1 MESETQPLETS
12 AEVDARLKAE
22 VARRRTFAII
32 SHPDAGKTTL
42 TEKLLLYAG
51 AIELAGAVRG
61 RKTQRHV
68 VSDWMDIER
77 ERGISVTSA
86 ALDFDLGN
94 CHITLLDT
102 PGHQDFSE
110 DTYRTLFAVDS
121 AVMVIDAAKGI
132 ETQTRKLFEVCRMR
146 NLPLLTFVN
155 KLDLPGRDP
164 FDLLEEIEQVLG
176 IHTAPL
182 NWPIG
187 SGDRFRGVF
196 DLVTQE
202 TRLYEQVPGGGFR
215 APVRTTDATD
225 PVLVELLGADAHAT
239 LISDTSLIKGAGTP
253 FDRDEYL
260 AGRQTPVLFGSALDN
275 FGLEALLEAL
285 ETLAPSPQ
293 PRMTETG
300 LVSPVAPGFSGFVF
314 KIQANMNRKHRDRV
328 AFVRICSGVFEKDM
342 AVTNAR
348 VGDTVRATRPYK
360 FFGGGRETVERAYP
374 GDVIGLPNPGK
385 FAIGDTLYAGP
396 PVRYPRVPRFP
407 AEHFGR
413 ARLLD
418 QRSKQ
423 FETGVTQLEEEG
435 LMQVVFPVHGRREPI
450 LGVVGPL
457 QLDIVEARLKQEY
470 SVDCKIDQIS
480 YVALR
485 WVKCDAEDPVGPRE
499 PLVGHPARGR
509 SRGAAGAAL
518 RVAVALELPAA
529 AEPRSGT
536 RDRRLKRRTRQPW
549 GGRLRALLARPAPD
563 IRVKGSPQGPVDRLR
578 HR

>member
-1 MESETQPLETS
+1 VEPSTPVAAVADIDPKLA
-12 AEVDARLKAE
+12 AEVS
-22 VARRRTFAII
+22 RRRTFAII

-94 CHITLLDT
+94 CRVTLLDT

-121 AVMVIDAAKGI
+121 VIMVIDAAKGI
-132 ETQTRKLFEVCRMR
+132 ETQTRKLFEVCRLR
-146 NLPLLTFVN
+146 KLPILTFIN

-164 FDLLEEIEQVLG
+164 FELLEEIERILG
-176 IHTAPL
+176 IHTAPM

-215 APVRTTDATD
+215 APVRSTDATD
-225 PVLVELLGADAHAT
+225 PILIEVLGASAHET
-239 LISDTSLIKGAGTP
+239 LISDTSLIKGAGTA
-253 FDRDEYL
+253 FDRAEYL
-260 AGRQTPVLFGSALDN
+260 AGNQTPVYFGSALDN
-275 FGLEALLEAL
+275 FGMEALLHAL
-285 ETLAPSPQ
+285 ETLAPPPQ
-293 PRMTETG
+293 PRLTEQG
-300 LVSPVAPGFSGFVF
+300 LISPVAPGFSGFVF

-328 AFVRICSGVFEKDM
+328 AFVRVVSGVFEKDM
-342 AVTNAR
+342 ALVNAR
-348 VGDTVRATRPYK
+348 VGDTVRATRPYR
-360 FFGGGRETVERAYP
+360 FFGGERETVELAYP

-385 FAIGDTLYAGP
+385 FAIGDTLYAGARVQYP
-396 PVRYPRVPRFP
+396 PVPRFP
-407 AEHFGR
+407 PEHFGR

-423 FETGVTQLEEEG
+423 FDTGVRQLEEEG
-435 LMQVVFPVHGRREPI
+435 LMQVVFPVHGRRDPI

-470 SVDCKIDQIS
+470 GVECKIDPIA
-480 YVALR
+480 YVAMR
-485 WVKCDAEDPVGPRE
+485 WVTADARTLSDLENRSSGVLRAVDRDERPVLLFESPWHLNYMQQQN
-499 PLVGHPARGR
+499 PD
-509 SRGAAGAAL
+509 
-518 RVAVALELPAA
+518 LELATL
-529 AEPRSGT
+529 G
-536 RDRRLKRRTRQPW
+536 
-549 GGRLRALLARPAPD
+549 
-563 IRVKGSPQGPVDRLR
+563 
-578 HR
+578 

>member
-1 MESETQPLETS
+1 VDTSTQPLETP
-12 AEVDARLKAE
+12 ADVDARLKTE

-68 VSDWMDIER
+68 VSDWMDVER

-110 DTYRTLFAVDS
+110 DTYRTLYAVDS

-132 ETQTRKLFEVCRMR
+132 EAQTRKLFEVVRMR
-146 NLPLLTFVN
+146 NLPLLTFIN

-164 FDLLEEIEQVLG
+164 FELLEEIEQVLG
-176 IHTAPL
+176 IQTAPL

-196 DLVTQE
+196 DLRTQE
-202 TRLYEQVPGGGFR
+202 TRLYEQVKGGGFR
-215 APVRTTDATD
+215 APVRTNDATD
-225 PVLVELLGADAHAT
+225 PVLVDLLGEDAHAT
-239 LISDTSLIKGAGTP
+239 LISDTSLIKGAGTQ
-253 FDRDEYL
+253 FDRAEYL

-275 FGLEALLEAL
+275 FGLETLLEVL
-285 ETLAPSPQ
+285 EHLAPPPG
-293 PRMTETG
+293 PRESDTG
-300 LVSPVAPGFSGFVF
+300 MVSPLAPGFSGFVF

-342 AVTNAR
+342 ALTNAR

-385 FAIGDTLYAGP
+385 FAIGDTLYNGA

-418 QRSKQ
+418 QRNKQ
-423 FETGVTQLEEEG
+423 FENGVTQLEEEG

-470 SVDCKIDQIS
+470 SVECKIDQIS
-480 YVALR
+480 YTALR
-485 WVKCDAEDPVGPRE
+485 WVKCDPQTLSDLENRSSGILRAVDREERPVLLFESQWHLSYLQQQNPD
-499 PLVGHPARGR
+499 
-509 SRGAAGAAL
+509 
-518 RVAVALELPAA
+518 LELATV
-529 AEPRSGT
+529 G
-536 RDRRLKRRTRQPW
+536 
-549 GGRLRALLARPAPD
+549 
-563 IRVKGSPQGPVDRLR
+563 
-578 HR
+578 

>member
-1 MESETQPLETS
+1 MDSETQHLETP
-12 AEVDARLKAE
+12 ADVDARLKTE

-68 VSDWMDIER
+68 VSDWMDVER

-132 ETQTRKLFEVCRMR
+132 ETQTRKLFEVVRMR

-164 FDLLEEIEQVLG
+164 FELLEEIEQVLG
-176 IHTAPL
+176 IQTAPL

-196 DLVTQE
+196 DLRTQE
-202 TRLYEQVPGGGFR
+202 TRLYEQVKGGGFR
-215 APVRTTDATD
+215 APVRTNDATD
-225 PVLVELLGADAHAT
+225 PVLVDLLGEDAHAT
-239 LISDTSLIKGAGTP
+239 LISDTSLIKGAGTQ
-253 FDRDEYL
+253 FDRAEYL

-275 FGLEALLEAL
+275 FGLETLLEVL
-285 ETLAPSPQ
+285 EHLAPPPG
-293 PRMTETG
+293 PREADTG
-300 LVSPVAPGFSGFVF
+300 MVSPLAPGFSGFVF

-342 AVTNAR
+342 ALTNAR

-385 FAIGDTLYAGP
+385 FAIGDTLYNGA

-423 FETGVTQLEEEG
+423 FENGVTQLEEEG

-470 SVDCKIDQIS
+470 SVECKIDQIS
-480 YVALR
+480 YTALR
-485 WVKCDAEDPVGPRE
+485 WVKCDPQTLSDLENRSSGILRAVDREERPVLLFESQWHLSYLQQQNPD
-499 PLVGHPARGR
+499 
-509 SRGAAGAAL
+509 
-518 RVAVALELPAA
+518 LELATV
-529 AEPRSGT
+529 G
-536 RDRRLKRRTRQPW
+536 
-549 GGRLRALLARPAPD
+549 
-563 IRVKGSPQGPVDRLR
+563 
-578 HR
+578 

>member
-1 MESETQPLETS
+1 VETTTPNDATTS
-12 AEVDARLKAE
+12 IDPRLTSE

-86 ALDFDLGN
+86 ALDFDLGA
-94 CHITLLDT
+94 CRVTLLDT

-121 AVMVIDAAKGI
+121 VIMVIDAAKGI
-132 ETQTRKLFEVCRMR
+132 ETQTRKLFEVCRLR
-146 NLPLLTFVN
+146 KLPILTFIN

-164 FDLLEEIEQVLG
+164 FELLEGIERILG
-176 IHTAPL
+176 IQTAPL

-202 TRLYEQVPGGGFR
+202 TRLYERVPGGGFR
-215 APVRTTDATD
+215 APVHATSATD
-225 PVLVELLGADAHAT
+225 PVLADILGEQAREELINDT
-239 LISDTSLIKGAGTP
+239 ELIAGAGNAFSRTA
-253 FDRDEYL
+253 YL
-260 AGRQTPVLFGSALDN
+260 AGEQTPVYFGSALDN
-275 FGLEALLEAL
+275 FGMEALLDAL
-285 ETLAPSPQ
+285 QQLAPAPQ
-293 PRMTETG
+293 PRLTDRG
-300 LVSPVAPGFSGFVF
+300 VVPPVAPGFSGFVF
-314 KIQANMNRKHRDRV
+314 KIQANMNRRHRDRV
-328 AFVRICSGVFEKDM
+328 AFVRVCSGAFEKDM
-342 AVTNAR
+342 ALVNAR
-348 VGDTVRATRPYK
+348 DGEIVRAARPYR
-360 FFGGGRETVERAYP
+360 FFGGERETVERAYP

-385 FAIGDTLYAGP
+385 FAIGDTLYFGTPVQYP
-396 PVRYPRVPRFP
+396 PVPRFP
-407 AEHFGR
+407 PEHFGR

-423 FETGVTQLEEEG
+423 FDVGIRQLEEEG
-435 LMQVVFPVHGRREPI
+435 LMQVVFPIHGRREPI

-470 SVDCKIDQIS
+470 NIECKIDQMS
-480 YVALR
+480 YAAMR
-485 WVKCDAEDPVGPRE
+485 WVTADAKTLSDIENRSTGILRAVDRHEQPVLLFESPWHLNYLQQQN
-499 PLVGHPARGR
+499 PD
-509 SRGAAGAAL
+509 
-518 RVAVALELPAA
+518 LELKTL
-529 AEPRSGT
+529 G
-536 RDRRLKRRTRQPW
+536 
-549 GGRLRALLARPAPD
+549 
-563 IRVKGSPQGPVDRLR
+563 
-578 HR
+578 

>member
-1 MESETQPLETS
+1 MSLETPLDAPS
-12 AEVDARLKAE
+12 TVDPKLVAEVG
-22 VARRRTFAII
+22 RRRTFAII

-86 ALDFDLGN
+86 ALDFDLGA
-94 CHITLLDT
+94 CRVTLLDT

-121 AVMVIDAAKGI
+121 VIMVIDAAKGI
-132 ETQTRKLFEVCRMR
+132 ETQTRKLFEVCRLR
-146 NLPLLTFVN
+146 RLPILTFIN

-164 FDLLEEIEQVLG
+164 FELLEEIERVLG
-176 IHTAPL
+176 IQTAPL

-202 TRLYEQVPGGGFR
+202 TRLYERVPGGGFR
-215 APVRTTDATD
+215 APVRSRDASD
-225 PVLVELLGADAHAT
+225 PMLVEILGKEAHET
-239 LISDTSLIKGAGTP
+239 LINDTSLIKGAGTA
-253 FDRDEYL
+253 FDREAYL
-260 AGRQTPVLFGSALDN
+260 AFRQTPVYFGSALDN
-275 FGLEALLEAL
+275 FGMESLLEAL
-285 ETLAPSPQ
+285 QTLAPAPQ
-293 PRMTETG
+293 PRMTAEG
-300 LVSPVAPGFSGFVF
+300 MVSPLAPGFSGFVF

-328 AFVRICSGVFEKDM
+328 AFVRVCSGVFEKDM
-342 AVTNAR
+342 AVVNAR
-348 VGDTVRATRPYK
+348 VGDTVRATRPYR
-360 FFGGGRETVERAYP
+360 FFGGERETVERAYP

-385 FAIGDTLYAGP
+385 FAIGDTLYAGTPVHYP
-396 PVRYPRVPRFP
+396 PVPRFP
-407 AEHFGR
+407 PEHFGR

-423 FETGVTQLEEEG
+423 FEAGVVQLEEEG

-457 QLDIVEARLKQEY
+457 QLDIVEARLRQEY
-470 SVDCKIDQIS
+470 GVECKIDQIS
-480 YVALR
+480 YVAMR
-485 WVKCDAEDPVGPRE
+485 WVKADAKQLSEIENRSSGVLRAVDRHERPVLLFESPWHLSYMQQQNPE
-499 PLVGHPARGR
+499 
-509 SRGAAGAAL
+509 
-518 RVAVALELPAA
+518 LELATL
-529 AEPRSGT
+529 G
-536 RDRRLKRRTRQPW
+536 
-549 GGRLRALLARPAPD
+549 
-563 IRVKGSPQGPVDRLR
+563 
-578 HR
+578 

>member
-1 MESETQPLETS
+1 MSLETPLDAPS
-12 AEVDARLKAE
+12 TVDPKLVAEVG
-22 VARRRTFAII
+22 RRRTFAII

-86 ALDFDLGN
+86 ALDFDLGA
-94 CHITLLDT
+94 CRVTLLDT

-121 AVMVIDAAKGI
+121 VIMVIDAAKGI
-132 ETQTRKLFEVCRMR
+132 ETQTRKLFEVCRLR
-146 NLPLLTFVN
+146 RLPILTFIN

-164 FDLLEEIEQVLG
+164 FELLEEIERVLG
-176 IHTAPL
+176 IQTAPL

-202 TRLYEQVPGGGFR
+202 TRLYERVPGGGFR
-215 APVRTTDATD
+215 APVRSRDASD
-225 PVLVELLGADAHAT
+225 PMLVEILGKEAHET
-239 LISDTSLIKGAGTP
+239 LINDTSLIKGAGTA
-253 FDRDEYL
+253 FDREAYL
-260 AGRQTPVLFGSALDN
+260 AFRQTPVYFGSALDN
-275 FGLEALLEAL
+275 FGMESLLEAL
-285 ETLAPSPQ
+285 QTLAPAPQ
-293 PRMTETG
+293 PRMTAEG
-300 LVSPVAPGFSGFVF
+300 MVSPLAPGFSGFVF

-328 AFVRICSGVFEKDM
+328 AFVRVCSGVFEKDM
-342 AVTNAR
+342 AVVNAR
-348 VGDTVRATRPYK
+348 MGDTVRATRPYR
-360 FFGGGRETVERAYP
+360 FFGGERETVERAYP

-385 FAIGDTLYAGP
+385 FAIGDTLYAGTPVHYP
-396 PVRYPRVPRFP
+396 PVPRFP
-407 AEHFGR
+407 PEHFGR

-423 FETGVTQLEEEG
+423 FEAGVVQLEEEG

-457 QLDIVEARLKQEY
+457 QLDIVEARLRQEY
-470 SVDCKIDQIS
+470 GVECKIDQIS
-480 YVALR
+480 YVAMR
-485 WVKCDAEDPVGPRE
+485 WVKADPKQLSDIE
-499 PLVGHPARGR
+499 NR
-509 SRGAAGAAL
+509 SSGVL
-518 RVAVALELPAA
+518 RAVDRHERPVLLFESPWHLSYMQQQNPELELATL
-529 AEPRSGT
+529 G
-536 RDRRLKRRTRQPW
+536 
-549 GGRLRALLARPAPD
+549 
-563 IRVKGSPQGPVDRLR
+563 
-578 HR
+578 

>member
-1 MESETQPLETS
+1 MDTSTQHLETP
-12 AEVDARLKAE
+12 ADVDARLKTE

-68 VSDWMDIER
+68 VSDWMDVER

-110 DTYRTLFAVDS
+110 DTYRTLYAVDS

-132 ETQTRKLFEVCRMR
+132 EAQTRKLFEVVRMR
-146 NLPLLTFVN
+146 NLPLLTFIN

-164 FDLLEEIEQVLG
+164 FELLEEIEQVLG
-176 IHTAPL
+176 IQTAPL

-196 DLVTQE
+196 DLRTQE
-202 TRLYEQVPGGGFR
+202 TRLYEQVKGGGFR
-215 APVRTTDATD
+215 APVRTNDATD
-225 PVLVELLGADAHAT
+225 PVLVDLLGEDAHAT
-239 LISDTSLIKGAGTP
+239 LISDTSLIKGAGTQ
-253 FDRDEYL
+253 FDRAEYL

-275 FGLEALLEAL
+275 FGLETLLEVL
-285 ETLAPSPQ
+285 EHLAPPPG
-293 PRMTETG
+293 PREADTG
-300 LVSPVAPGFSGFVF
+300 MVSPLAPGFSGFVF

-342 AVTNAR
+342 ALTNAR

-385 FAIGDTLYAGP
+385 FAIGDTLYNGA

-423 FETGVTQLEEEG
+423 FENGVTQLEEEG

-470 SVDCKIDQIS
+470 SVECKIDQIS
-480 YVALR
+480 YTALR
-485 WVKCDAEDPVGPRE
+485 WVKCDPQTLSDLEN
-499 PLVGHPARGR
+499 R
-509 SRGAAGAAL
+509 S
-518 RVAVALELPAA
+518 
-529 AEPRSGT
+529 SGI
-536 RDRRLKRRTRQPW
+536 
-549 GGRLRALLARPAPD
+549 LRAVDREERPVLLFESQWHLSYLQQQNPD
-563 IRVKGSPQGPVDRLR
+563 IELATVG
-578 HR
+578 

>member
-1 MESETQPLETS
+1 VTS
-12 AEVDARLKAE
+12 DAPQDTAAAIDPRLATE

-68 VSDWMDIER
+68 VSDWMDVER

-86 ALDFDLGN
+86 ALDFDLGD
-94 CHITLLDT
+94 CRVTLLDT

-121 AVMVIDAAKGI
+121 VIMVIDAAKGI
-132 ETQTRKLFEVCRMR
+132 ETQTRKLYEVCRLR
-146 NLPLLTFVN
+146 RLPILTFIN

-164 FDLLEEIEQVLG
+164 FDLLEEIERVLG
-176 IHTAPL
+176 MTTAPL

-202 TRLYEQVPGGGFR
+202 TRLYERVQGGGFR
-215 APVRTTDATD
+215 APVRSTDAAD
-225 PVLVELLGADAHAT
+225 PVLGEIIGEQAREQ
-239 LISDTSLIKGAGTP
+239 LISDTELIKGAGNP
-253 FDRDEYL
+253 FSRDEYL
-260 AGRQTPVLFGSALDN
+260 AGRQTPVYFGSALAN
-275 FGLEALLEAL
+275 FGMEALLEAL
-285 ETLAPSPQ
+285 QHLAPSPQ
-293 PRMTETG
+293 PRETSRG
-300 LVSPVAPGFSGFVF
+300 VLSPATPGFSGFVF

-328 AFVRICSGVFEKDM
+328 AFVRVCSGVFEKDM
-342 AVTNAR
+342 ALVNAR
-348 VGDTVRATRPYK
+348 NGEEVRAARPYR
-360 FFGGGRETVERAYP
+360 FFGGERETVEKAYP

-385 FAIGDTLYAGP
+385 FSIGDTLYVGEPVTYP
-396 PVRYPRVPRFP
+396 PVPRFP
-407 AEHFGR
+407 PEHFGR

-423 FETGVTQLEEEG
+423 FDAGVRQLEEEG

-470 SVDCKIDQIS
+470 NVECKIDPMS
-480 YVALR
+480 YTALR
-485 WVKCDAEDPVGPRE
+485 WITADAKTLSDIENRSTGILRAVDRHEQPVLLFESPWHLSYLQQQNPE
-499 PLVGHPARGR
+499 
-509 SRGAAGAAL
+509 
-518 RVAVALELPAA
+518 LELKTL
-529 AEPRSGT
+529 G
-536 RDRRLKRRTRQPW
+536 
-549 GGRLRALLARPAPD
+549 
-563 IRVKGSPQGPVDRLR
+563 
-578 HR
+578 

>member
-1 MESETQPLETS
+1 MDPLTQPLETP
-12 AEVDARLKAE
+12 AETDARLRTE
-22 VARRRTFAII
+22 VSRRRTFAII

-68 VSDWMDIER
+68 VSDWMDVER

-164 FDLLEEIEQVLG
+164 FELLQEIETVLG

-202 TRLYEQVPGGGFR
+202 TRLYERVRGGGYR
-215 APVRTTDATD
+215 APVSTNNAAD
-225 PVLVELLGADAHAT
+225 PVLVEILGREAHET
-239 LISDTSLIKGAGTP
+239 LINDTSLISGAGTQ
-253 FDRDEYL
+253 FDRQEYL
-260 AGRQTPVLFGSALDN
+260 AGRQTPVYFGSALDN
-275 FGLEALLEAL
+275 FGLEALLGAI
-285 ETLAPSPQ
+285 ETLAPSPL
-293 PRMTETG
+293 PRMAEHG
-300 LVSPVAPGFSGFVF
+300 LVPPTAPGFSGFVF

-328 AFVRICSGVFEKDM
+328 AFVRVCSGVFEKDM
-342 AVTNAR
+342 ALVNAR
-348 VGDTVRATRPYK
+348 LGDTMRATRPYR
-360 FFGGGRETVERAYP
+360 FFGGDRETVERAYP

-385 FAIGDTLYAGP
+385 FAIGDTLYAGT

-470 SVDCKIDQIS
+470 ALDCKIDPIS
-480 YVALR
+480 FVALR
-485 WVKCDAEDPVGPRE
+485 WVRCE
-499 PLVGHPARGR
+499 PKALSDLENR
-509 SRGAAGAAL
+509 STGI
-518 RVAVALELPAA
+518 
-529 AEPRSGT
+529 
-536 RDRRLKRRTRQPW
+536 
-549 GGRLRALLARPAPD
+549 LRA
-563 IRVKGSPQGPVDRLR
+563 VDREERPVLLFESLWLLNYLQQQNPEIEFATTG
-578 HR
+578 

>member
-1 MESETQPLETS
+1 MDASTQPLETP
-12 AEVDARLKAE
+12 AEVDARLKTE

-68 VSDWMDIER
+68 VSDWMDVER

-110 DTYRTLFAVDS
+110 DTYRTLYAVDS

-132 ETQTRKLFEVCRMR
+132 EAQTRKLFEVVRLR

-164 FDLLEEIEQVLG
+164 FELLEEIEQVLG
-176 IHTAPL
+176 IQTAPL

-196 DLVTQE
+196 DLRTQE
-202 TRLYEQVPGGGFR
+202 TRLYEQVKGGGFR
-215 APVRTTDATD
+215 APVRTNDATD
-225 PVLVELLGADAHAT
+225 PVLVDLLGEDAHAT
-239 LISDTSLIKGAGTP
+239 LISDTSLIKGAGTQ

-275 FGLEALLEAL
+275 FGLETLLEVL
-285 ETLAPSPQ
+285 EHLAPPPG
-293 PRMTETG
+293 PREADTG
-300 LVSPVAPGFSGFVF
+300 MVSPVAPGFSGFVF

-328 AFVRICSGVFEKDM
+328 AFVRVCSGVFEKDM
-342 AVTNAR
+342 ALTNAR

-385 FAIGDTLYAGP
+385 FAIGDTLYNGA

-423 FETGVTQLEEEG
+423 FENGVTQLEEEG

-457 QLDIVEARLKQEY
+457 QLDIVEARLRQEY
-470 SVDCKIDQIS
+470 SVECKIDQIS
-480 YVALR
+480 YTALR
-485 WVKCDAEDPVGPRE
+485 WVKCDPQTLSDLEN
-499 PLVGHPARGR
+499 R
-509 SRGAAGAAL
+509 S
-518 RVAVALELPAA
+518 
-529 AEPRSGT
+529 SGI
-536 RDRRLKRRTRQPW
+536 
-549 GGRLRALLARPAPD
+549 LRAVDREERPVLLFESQWHLSYLQQQNPD
-563 IRVKGSPQGPVDRLR
+563 IELLTVG
-578 HR
+578 

>member
-1 MESETQPLETS
+1 MDSETQHLETP
-12 AEVDARLKAE
+12 ADVDARLKTE

-68 VSDWMDIER
+68 VSDWMDVER

-110 DTYRTLFAVDS
+110 DTYRTLYAVDS

-132 ETQTRKLFEVCRMR
+132 EAQTRKLFEVVRLQ

-164 FDLLEEIEQVLG
+164 FELLEEIEQVLG
-176 IHTAPL
+176 IQTAPL

-196 DLVTQE
+196 DLRTQE
-202 TRLYEQVPGGGFR
+202 TRLYEQVKGGGFR
-215 APVRTTDATD
+215 APVRTNDATD
-225 PVLVELLGADAHAT
+225 PVLVDLLGEDAHAT
-239 LISDTSLIKGAGTP
+239 LISDTSLIKGAGTQ
-253 FDRDEYL
+253 FDRAEYL

-275 FGLEALLEAL
+275 FGLETLLEVL
-285 ETLAPSPQ
+285 EHLAPPPG
-293 PRMTETG
+293 PREADTG
-300 LVSPVAPGFSGFVF
+300 MVSPLAPGFSGFVF

-342 AVTNAR
+342 ALTNAR
-348 VGDTVRATRPYK
+348 AGDTVRATRPYK

-385 FAIGDTLYAGP
+385 FAIGDTLYNGA

-423 FETGVTQLEEEG
+423 FENGVTQLEEEG

-470 SVDCKIDQIS
+470 SVECKIDQIS
-480 YVALR
+480 YTALR
-485 WVKCDAEDPVGPRE
+485 WVKCDPQTLSDLENRSSGILRAVDREERPVLLFESQWHLSYLQQQNPD
-499 PLVGHPARGR
+499 
-509 SRGAAGAAL
+509 
-518 RVAVALELPAA
+518 LELATV
-529 AEPRSGT
+529 G
-536 RDRRLKRRTRQPW
+536 
-549 GGRLRALLARPAPD
+549 
-563 IRVKGSPQGPVDRLR
+563 
-578 HR
+578 

>member
-1 MESETQPLETS
+1 VDTSTQHLETP
-12 AEVDARLKAE
+12 ADVDARLKTE

-68 VSDWMDIER
+68 VSDWMDVER

-110 DTYRTLFAVDS
+110 DTYRTLYAVDS

-132 ETQTRKLFEVCRMR
+132 EAQTRKLFEVVRMR
-146 NLPLLTFVN
+146 NLPLLTFIN

-164 FDLLEEIEQVLG
+164 FELLEEIEQVLG
-176 IHTAPL
+176 IQTAPL

-196 DLVTQE
+196 DLRTQE
-202 TRLYEQVPGGGFR
+202 TRLYEQVKGGGFR
-215 APVRTTDATD
+215 APVRTNDATD
-225 PVLVELLGADAHAT
+225 PVLVDLLGEDAHAT
-239 LISDTSLIKGAGTP
+239 LISDTSLIKGAGTQ
-253 FDRDEYL
+253 FDRAEYL

-275 FGLEALLEAL
+275 FGLETLLEVL
-285 ETLAPSPQ
+285 EHLAPPPG
-293 PRMTETG
+293 PREADTG
-300 LVSPVAPGFSGFVF
+300 MVSPLAPGFSGFVF

-342 AVTNAR
+342 ALTNAR

-385 FAIGDTLYAGP
+385 FAIGDTLYNGA

-423 FETGVTQLEEEG
+423 FENGVTQLEEEG

-470 SVDCKIDQIS
+470 SVECKIDQIS
-480 YVALR
+480 YTALR
-485 WVKCDAEDPVGPRE
+485 WVKCDPQTLSDLEN
-499 PLVGHPARGR
+499 R
-509 SRGAAGAAL
+509 S
-518 RVAVALELPAA
+518 
-529 AEPRSGT
+529 SGI
-536 RDRRLKRRTRQPW
+536 
-549 GGRLRALLARPAPD
+549 LRAVDREERPVLLFESQWHLSYLQQQNPD
-563 IRVKGSPQGPVDRLR
+563 IELATVG
-578 HR
+578 

>member
-1 MESETQPLETS
+1 MDSVTDIDPQLAT
-12 AEVDARLKAE
+12 EVS
-22 VARRRTFAII
+22 RRRTFAII

-86 ALDFDLGN
+86 AIDFELGD
-94 CHITLLDT
+94 CRVTLLDT

-121 AVMVIDAAKGI
+121 VIMVIDAAKGI
-132 ETQTRKLFEVCRMR
+132 ETQTRKLFEVCRLR
-146 NLPLLTFVN
+146 RLPILTFIN

-164 FDLLEEIEQVLG
+164 FELLEEIERILG
-176 IHTAPL
+176 IHTAPM

-196 DLVTQE
+196 DLITQE
-202 TRLYEQVPGGGFR
+202 TRLYERVPGGGFR
-215 APVRTTDATD
+215 APVRSTDVAD
-225 PVLVELLGADAHAT
+225 PMLVELLGQAPHET
-239 LISDTSLIKGAGTP
+239 LMNDTALITGAGTA
-253 FDRDEYL
+253 FDQAEYL
-260 AGRQTPVLFGSALDN
+260 AGNQTPVYFGSALAN
-275 FGLEALLEAL
+275 FGMEALLQAL
-285 ETLAPSPQ
+285 ATLAPPPQ
-293 PRMTETG
+293 PRMTEQG
-300 LVSPVAPGFSGFVF
+300 LISPVGPGFSGFVF

-328 AFVRICSGVFEKDM
+328 AFVRVCSGVFEKDM
-342 AVTNAR
+342 ALVNAR
-348 VGDTVRATRPYK
+348 VGDTVRATRPYR
-360 FFGGGRETVERAYP
+360 FFGGERETVERAYP

-385 FAIGDTLYAGP
+385 FTIGDTLYAGP
-396 PVRYPRVPRFP
+396 AVRYPPVPRFP
-407 AEHFGR
+407 PEHFGR

-423 FETGVTQLEEEG
+423 FVTGVTQLEEEG

-470 SVDCKIDQIS
+470 GVECKIDPIS
-480 YVALR
+480 YVAMR
-485 WVKCDAEDPVGPRE
+485 WVTADAKTLSDLEN
-499 PLVGHPARGR
+499 R
-509 SRGAAGAAL
+509 S
-518 RVAVALELPAA
+518 
-529 AEPRSGT
+529 SGV
-536 RDRRLKRRTRQPW
+536 
-549 GGRLRALLARPAPD
+549 LRA
-563 IRVKGSPQGPVDRLR
+563 VDRHERPVLLFESPW
-578 HR
+578 HLSYMQQQNPDLQLATLG

>member
-1 MESETQPLETS
+1 VSLDTPLNAPSTVDPKLV
-12 AEVDARLKAE
+12 AEVS
-22 VARRRTFAII
+22 RRRTFAII

-68 VSDWMDIER
+68 VSDWMEIER

-94 CHITLLDT
+94 CRVTLLDT

-121 AVMVIDAAKGI
+121 VIMVIDAAKGI
-132 ETQTRKLFEVCRMR
+132 ETQTRKLFEVCRLR
-146 NLPLLTFVN
+146 KLPILTFIN

-164 FDLLEEIEQVLG
+164 FELLEEIERILG
-176 IHTAPL
+176 IQTAPM

-202 TRLYEQVPGGGFR
+202 THLYERVPGGGFR
-215 APVRTTDATD
+215 APVRATDATD
-225 PVLVELLGADAHAT
+225 PILVDILGKDAHET
-239 LISDTSLIKGAGTP
+239 LIGDTALIKGAGTA
-253 FDRDEYL
+253 FDRAEYL
-260 AGRQTPVLFGSALDN
+260 AGNQTPVYFGSALDN
-275 FGLEALLEAL
+275 FGMEALLHAL

-293 PRMTETG
+293 SRQTEQG
-300 LVSPVAPGFSGFVF
+300 LISPLAPGFSGFVF

-328 AFVRICSGVFEKDM
+328 AFVRVCSGVFEKDM
-342 AVTNAR
+342 AVVNAR
-348 VGDTVRATRPYK
+348 DGETVRATRPYR
-360 FFGGGRETVERAYP
+360 FFGGERETVERAYP

-385 FAIGDTLYAGP
+385 FAIGDSLYSGALVTYP
-396 PVRYPRVPRFP
+396 PVPRFP
-407 AEHFGR
+407 PEHFGR

-423 FETGVTQLEEEG
+423 FEAGVTQLEEEG

-470 SVDCKIDQIS
+470 GVECKIDPIS
-480 YVALR
+480 YVAMR
-485 WVKCDAEDPVGPRE
+485 WVKADAKTLSDLENRSSGVLRAVDRDERPVVVFESPWHLTYMQQQN
-499 PLVGHPARGR
+499 PN
-509 SRGAAGAAL
+509 
-518 RVAVALELPAA
+518 LELATL
-529 AEPRSGT
+529 G
-536 RDRRLKRRTRQPW
+536 
-549 GGRLRALLARPAPD
+549 
-563 IRVKGSPQGPVDRLR
+563 
-578 HR
+578 

>member
-1 MESETQPLETS
+1 VDTSTQPLETP
-12 AEVDARLKAE
+12 ADVDARLKTE

-68 VSDWMDIER
+68 VSDWMDVER

-110 DTYRTLFAVDS
+110 DTYRTLYAVDS

-132 ETQTRKLFEVCRMR
+132 EAQTRKLFEVVRMR
-146 NLPLLTFVN
+146 NLPLLTFIN

-164 FDLLEEIEQVLG
+164 FELLEEIEQVLG
-176 IHTAPL
+176 IQTAPL

-196 DLVTQE
+196 DLRTQE
-202 TRLYEQVPGGGFR
+202 TRLYEQVKGGGFR
-215 APVRTTDATD
+215 APVRTNDATD
-225 PVLVELLGADAHAT
+225 PVLVDLLGEDAHAT
-239 LISDTSLIKGAGTP
+239 LISDTSLIKGAGTQ
-253 FDRDEYL
+253 FDRAEYL

-275 FGLEALLEAL
+275 FGLETLLEVL
-285 ETLAPSPQ
+285 EHLAPPPG
-293 PRMTETG
+293 PREADTG
-300 LVSPVAPGFSGFVF
+300 MVSPLAPGFSGFVF

-342 AVTNAR
+342 ALTNAR

-385 FAIGDTLYAGP
+385 FAIGDTLYNGA

-423 FETGVTQLEEEG
+423 FENGVTQLEEEG

-470 SVDCKIDQIS
+470 SVECKIDQIS
-480 YVALR
+480 YTALR
-485 WVKCDAEDPVGPRE
+485 WVKCDPQTLSDLEN
-499 PLVGHPARGR
+499 R
-509 SRGAAGAAL
+509 S
-518 RVAVALELPAA
+518 
-529 AEPRSGT
+529 SGI
-536 RDRRLKRRTRQPW
+536 
-549 GGRLRALLARPAPD
+549 LRAVDREERPVLLFESQWHLSYLQQQNPD
-563 IRVKGSPQGPVDRLR
+563 IELATVG
-578 HR
+578 

>member
-1 MESETQPLETS
+1 MDASTQPLETS
-12 AEVDARLKAE
+12 AEVDARLKTE

-164 FDLLEEIEQVLG
+164 FELLEEIEQVLG
-176 IHTAPL
+176 IQTAPL

-196 DLVTQE
+196 DLITQE
-202 TRLYEQVPGGGFR
+202 TRLYEQVRGGGFR
-215 APVRTTDATD
+215 APVQTNDATD
-225 PVLVELLGADAHAT
+225 PVLVDLLGEDAHAT
-239 LISDTSLIKGAGTP
+239 LISDTSLIKGAGTQ
-253 FDRDEYL
+253 FDRAEYL

-275 FGLEALLEAL
+275 FGLETLLEAL
-285 ETLAPSPQ
+285 ETLAPSPL
-293 PRMTETG
+293 PRMTDTG
-300 LVSPVAPGFSGFVF
+300 MVSPVAPGFSGFVF

-328 AFVRICSGVFEKDM
+328 AFVRVCSGVFEKDM
-342 AVTNAR
+342 ALTNAR
-348 VGDTVRATRPYK
+348 DGDTVRATRPYK

-385 FAIGDTLYAGP
+385 FAIGDTLYNGA

-470 SVDCKIDQIS
+470 SVDCKIDQIA

-485 WVKCDAEDPVGPRE
+485 WVKCDAKTLSDLEN
-499 PLVGHPARGR
+499 R
-509 SRGAAGAAL
+509 S
-518 RVAVALELPAA
+518 
-529 AEPRSGT
+529 SGI
-536 RDRRLKRRTRQPW
+536 
-549 GGRLRALLARPAPD
+549 LRA
-563 IRVKGSPQGPVDRLR
+563 VDRDEQPVLLFESQW
-578 HR
+578 HLNYLQQQNPEIELATVG

>member
-1 MESETQPLETS
+1 MDASTPPIETP
-12 AEVDARLKAE
+12 AEVDARLKTE

-68 VSDWMDIER
+68 VSDWMDVER

-94 CHITLLDT
+94 CHVTLLDT

-121 AVMVIDAAKGI
+121 VVMVIDAAKGI

-146 NLPLLTFVN
+146 KLPLLTFVN

-225 PVLVELLGADAHAT
+225 PVLVELLGAEAHAT
-239 LISDTSLIKGAGTP
+239 LISDTSLIKGAGTQ
-253 FDRDEYL
+253 FNRDEYL

-275 FGLEALLEAL
+275 FGLETLLEAL
-285 ETLAPSPQ
+285 ETLAPSPL
-293 PRMTETG
+293 PRMTDTG

-348 VGDTVRATRPYK
+348 LGDTVRATRPYK

-385 FAIGDTLYAGP
+385 FAIGDTLYAGA

-485 WVKCDAEDPVGPRE
+485 WVKADAKTLSDLEN
-499 PLVGHPARGR
+499 R
-509 SRGAAGAAL
+509 S
-518 RVAVALELPAA
+518 
-529 AEPRSGT
+529 SGI
-536 RDRRLKRRTRQPW
+536 
-549 GGRLRALLARPAPD
+549 LRA
-563 IRVKGSPQGPVDRLR
+563 VDREEQPVLLFESQW
-578 HR
+578 HLSYLQQQNPNIELLTVG

>member
-1 MESETQPLETS
+1 MDSETQPVETA
-12 AEVDARLKAE
+12 AEVDARLKSE

-68 VSDWMDIER
+68 VSDWMDVER

-196 DLVTQE
+196 DLRTQE
-202 TRLYEQVPGGGFR
+202 TRLYEQVKGGGFR
-215 APVRTTDATD
+215 APVQTNDATD
-225 PVLVELLGADAHAT
+225 PVLVDLLGEDAHAT
-239 LISDTSLIKGAGTP
+239 LISDTSLIKGAGTE

-275 FGLEALLEAL
+275 FGLETLLEVL
-285 ETLAPSPQ
+285 EHLAPP
-293 PRMTETG
+293 PRPRETDAG
-300 LVSPVAPGFSGFVF
+300 MVSPVAPGFSGFVF

-342 AVTNAR
+342 ALTNAR

-407 AEHFGR
+407 PEHFGR

-485 WVKCDAEDPVGPRE
+485 WVKADAKTLSDLENRSSGILRAVDRDERPVLLFESQWHLNYLQQQNPD
-499 PLVGHPARGR
+499 
-509 SRGAAGAAL
+509 
-518 RVAVALELPAA
+518 LELATV
-529 AEPRSGT
+529 G
-536 RDRRLKRRTRQPW
+536 
-549 GGRLRALLARPAPD
+549 
-563 IRVKGSPQGPVDRLR
+563 
-578 HR
+578 

>member
-1 MESETQPLETS
+1 MDSETQHLETP
-12 AEVDARLKAE
+12 ADVDARLKTE

-68 VSDWMDIER
+68 VSDWMDVER

-110 DTYRTLFAVDS
+110 DTYRTLYAVDS

-132 ETQTRKLFEVCRMR
+132 EAQTRKLFEVVRMR

-164 FDLLEEIEQVLG
+164 FELLEEIEQVLG
-176 IHTAPL
+176 IQTAPL

-196 DLVTQE
+196 DLRTQE
-202 TRLYEQVPGGGFR
+202 TRLYEQVKGGGFR
-215 APVRTTDATD
+215 APVRTNDATD
-225 PVLVELLGADAHAT
+225 PVLVDLLGEDAHAT
-239 LISDTSLIKGAGTP
+239 LISDTSLIKGAGTQ
-253 FDRDEYL
+253 FDRAEYL

-275 FGLEALLEAL
+275 FGLETLLEVL
-285 ETLAPSPQ
+285 EHLAPPPG
-293 PRMTETG
+293 PREADTG
-300 LVSPVAPGFSGFVF
+300 MVSPLAPGFSGFVF

-342 AVTNAR
+342 ALTNAR

-385 FAIGDTLYAGP
+385 FAIGDTLYNGA

-423 FETGVTQLEEEG
+423 FENGVTQLEEEG

-470 SVDCKIDQIS
+470 SVECKIDQIS
-480 YVALR
+480 YTALR
-485 WVKCDAEDPVGPRE
+485 WVKCDPQTLSDLENRSSGILRAVDREERPVLLFESQWHLSYLQQQNPD
-499 PLVGHPARGR
+499 
-509 SRGAAGAAL
+509 
-518 RVAVALELPAA
+518 LELATV
-529 AEPRSGT
+529 G
-536 RDRRLKRRTRQPW
+536 
-549 GGRLRALLARPAPD
+549 
-563 IRVKGSPQGPVDRLR
+563 
-578 HR
+578 

>member
-1 MESETQPLETS
+1 MTSEASQESPAS
-12 AEVDARLKAE
+12 IDPRLAGE

-68 VSDWMDIER
+68 VSDWMDVER

-86 ALDFDLGN
+86 ALDFDLGA
-94 CHITLLDT
+94 CRVTLLDT

-121 AVMVIDAAKGI
+121 VIMVIDAAKGI
-132 ETQTRKLFEVCRMR
+132 ETQTRKLYEVCRLR
-146 NLPLLTFVN
+146 RLPILTFVN

-164 FDLLEEIEQVLG
+164 FELLEEIERVLG
-176 IHTAPL
+176 ITTAPM

-196 DLVTQE
+196 DLTSHE
-202 TRLYEQVPGGGFR
+202 TLLYERVQGGGFR
-215 APVRTTDATD
+215 APVHSTDASD
-225 PVLVELLGADAHAT
+225 PILVDILGAAAREQ
-239 LISDTSLIKGAGTP
+239 LIGDTELIKGAGNA
-253 FDRDEYL
+253 FSREEYL
-260 AGRQTPVLFGSALDN
+260 AGRQTPVYFGSALAN
-275 FGLEALLEAL
+275 FGMEALLEAL
-285 ETLAPSPQ
+285 QTLAPSPQ
-293 PRMTETG
+293 PRETDRG
-300 LVSPVAPGFSGFVF
+300 LRSPLAPGFSGFVF

-328 AFVRICSGVFEKDM
+328 AFVRVCSGVFEKDM
-342 AVTNAR
+342 TLVNAR
-348 VGDTVRATRPYK
+348 NGEEVRAARPYR
-360 FFGGGRETVERAYP
+360 FFGGERETVERAYP

-385 FAIGDTLYAGP
+385 FTIGDTLYFGERVEYP
-396 PVRYPRVPRFP
+396 PVPRFP
-407 AEHFGR
+407 PEHFGR

-423 FETGVTQLEEEG
+423 FDAGVRQLEEEG

-470 SVDCKIDQIS
+470 NVECKIDPMS
-480 YVALR
+480 YTALR
-485 WVKCDAEDPVGPRE
+485 WVTADAKTLSDIENRSTGIQRAVDRHEQPVLLFESPWHLNYLQQQN
-499 PLVGHPARGR
+499 PD
-509 SRGAAGAAL
+509 
-518 RVAVALELPAA
+518 LELKTL
-529 AEPRSGT
+529 G
-536 RDRRLKRRTRQPW
+536 
-549 GGRLRALLARPAPD
+549 
-563 IRVKGSPQGPVDRLR
+563 
-578 HR
+578 

>member
-1 MESETQPLETS
+1 MDAATPPVESP
-12 AEVDARLKAE
+12 ADVDARLKTE

-110 DTYRTLFAVDS
+110 DTYRTLYAVDS

-132 ETQTRKLFEVCRMR
+132 EAQTRKLFEVVRMR

-176 IHTAPL
+176 IQTAPL

-202 TRLYEQVPGGGFR
+202 TRLYQQVPGGGFR

-225 PVLVELLGADAHAT
+225 PVLVELLGEEAHAT
-239 LISDTSLIKGAGTP
+239 LIGDTSLITGAGTQ
-253 FDRDEYL
+253 FDRQEYL

-275 FGLEALLEAL
+275 FGLETLLEVL
-285 ETLAPSPQ
+285 ENLAPPPG
-293 PRMTETG
+293 PRVSDTG
-300 LVSPVAPGFSGFVF
+300 VVSPMAPGFSGFVF

-328 AFVRICSGVFEKDM
+328 AFVRVCSGVFEKDM
-342 AVTNAR
+342 ALTNAR

-360 FFGGGRETVERAYP
+360 FFGGDRETVERAYP

-385 FAIGDTLYAGP
+385 FAIGDTLYNGA

-423 FETGVTQLEEEG
+423 FENGVTQLEEEG

-457 QLDIVEARLKQEY
+457 QLDIVEARLRQEY
-470 SVDCKIDQIS
+470 SVECKIDQIS
-480 YVALR
+480 FVALR
-485 WVKCDAEDPVGPRE
+485 WVKCDPQTLSDLEN
-499 PLVGHPARGR
+499 R
-509 SRGAAGAAL
+509 S
-518 RVAVALELPAA
+518 
-529 AEPRSGT
+529 SGI
-536 RDRRLKRRTRQPW
+536 
-549 GGRLRALLARPAPD
+549 LRA
-563 IRVKGSPQGPVDRLR
+563 VDREERPVLLFESQW
-578 HR
+578 HLSYLQQQNPNIELLTVG

>member
-1 MESETQPLETS
+1 MDTRTS
-12 AEVDARLKAE
+12 LGVASDIDPTLAAEVS
-22 VARRRTFAII
+22 RRRTFAII

-68 VSDWMDIER
+68 VSDWMDVER

-110 DTYRTLFAVDS
+110 DTYRTLYAVDS

-132 ETQTRKLFEVCRMR
+132 ETQTRKLFEVVRMR

-164 FDLLEEIEQVLG
+164 FELLEEIEQVLG
-176 IHTAPL
+176 IQTAPL

-202 TRLYEQVPGGGFR
+202 TRLYEQVKGGGFR
-215 APVRTTDATD
+215 APVRTNDATD
-225 PVLVELLGADAHAT
+225 PVLVDLLGEDAHAT
-239 LISDTSLIKGAGTP
+239 LISDTSLIKGAGTQ

-275 FGLEALLEAL
+275 FGLEAILEAL
-285 ETLAPSPQ
+285 ETLAPSPR
-293 PRMTETG
+293 PRMTDDG
-300 LVSPVAPGFSGFVF
+300 PVSPVAPGFSGFVF

-342 AVTNAR
+342 ALTNAR

-360 FFGGGRETVERAYP
+360 FFGGGRETIERAYP

-385 FAIGDTLYAGP
+385 FAIGDTLYCGT

-485 WVKCDAEDPVGPRE
+485 WVTCDAQTLSDLEN
-499 PLVGHPARGR
+499 R
-509 SRGAAGAAL
+509 S
-518 RVAVALELPAA
+518 
-529 AEPRSGT
+529 SGI
-536 RDRRLKRRTRQPW
+536 
-549 GGRLRALLARPAPD
+549 LRAVDREERPVLLFESQWHLNYLQQHNPD
-563 IRVKGSPQGPVDRLR
+563 IELATVG
-578 HR
+578 

>member
-1 MESETQPLETS
+1 MDTPTQPLETP
-12 AEVDARLKAE
+12 AEIDARLKTE

-68 VSDWMDIER
+68 VSDWMDVER

-110 DTYRTLFAVDS
+110 DTYRTLYAVDS

-132 ETQTRKLFEVCRMR
+132 EAQTRKLFEVVRLR

-164 FDLLEEIEQVLG
+164 FELLEEIEQVLG
-176 IHTAPL
+176 IQTAPL

-196 DLVTQE
+196 DLRSQE
-202 TRLYEQVPGGGFR
+202 TRLYEQVKGGGFR
-215 APVRTTDATD
+215 APVQTNDATD
-225 PVLVELLGADAHAT
+225 PMLVDLLGEDAHAT
-239 LISDTSLIKGAGTP
+239 LISDTSLIKGAGTQ

-275 FGLEALLEAL
+275 FGLETLLEVL
-285 ETLAPSPQ
+285 EHLAPP
-293 PRMTETG
+293 PRPRETDTG
-300 LVSPVAPGFSGFVF
+300 MVSPVAPGFSGFVF

-342 AVTNAR
+342 ALTNAR

-385 FAIGDTLYAGP
+385 FAIGDTLYNGT

-423 FETGVTQLEEEG
+423 FENGVTQLEEEG

-457 QLDIVEARLKQEY
+457 QLDIVEARLRQEY
-470 SVDCKIDQIS
+470 SVECKIDQIS

-485 WVKCDAEDPVGPRE
+485 WVKCDAQTLSDLENRSSGILRAVDRDERPVLLFESQWHLNYLQQQNPN
-499 PLVGHPARGR
+499 
-509 SRGAAGAAL
+509 
-518 RVAVALELPAA
+518 LELLTV
-529 AEPRSGT
+529 G
-536 RDRRLKRRTRQPW
+536 
-549 GGRLRALLARPAPD
+549 
-563 IRVKGSPQGPVDRLR
+563 
-578 HR
+578 

>member
-1 MESETQPLETS
+1 MSSDTPLEAAAS
-12 AEVDARLKAE
+12 IDSRLPGE
-22 VARRRTFAII
+22 IARRRTFAII

-68 VSDWMDIER
+68 VSDWMDVER

-86 ALDFDLGN
+86 ALDFDLGD
-94 CHITLLDT
+94 CRVTLLDT

-121 AVMVIDAAKGI
+121 VIMVIDAAKGI
-132 ETQTRKLFEVCRMR
+132 ETQTRKLYEVCRLR
-146 NLPLLTFVN
+146 RLPILTFIN

-164 FDLLEEIEQVLG
+164 FDLLEEIERVLG
-176 IHTAPL
+176 IATAPL

-202 TRLYEQVPGGGFR
+202 TRLYERVKGGGFR
-215 APVRTTDATD
+215 APVHTADASD
-225 PVLVELLGADAHAT
+225 PVLVDILGQEQRDTLLN
-239 LISDTSLIKGAGTP
+239 DTTLIKGAGTP
-253 FDRDEYL
+253 FSREQYL
-260 AGRQTPVLFGSALDN
+260 AFEQTPVYFGSALDN
-275 FGLEALLEAL
+275 FGMEALLEAL
-285 ETLAPSPQ
+285 QTLAPSPQ
-293 PRMTETG
+293 ARQTPQG
-300 LVSPVAPGFSGFVF
+300 IVSPLAPGFSGFVF

-328 AFVRICSGVFEKDM
+328 AFVRVCSGVFEKDM
-342 AVTNAR
+342 ALVNAR
-348 VGDTVRATRPYK
+348 DGEIVRAARPYR
-360 FFGGGRETVERAYP
+360 FFGGERETVEKAYP

-385 FAIGDTLYAGP
+385 FAIGDTLFVGP
-396 PVRYPRVPRFP
+396 RVEYPPVPRFP
-407 AEHFGR
+407 PEHFGR

-423 FETGVTQLEEEG
+423 FDQGVRQLEEEG

-470 SVDCKIDQIS
+470 GVECKIDPLS
-480 YVALR
+480 YTAMR
-485 WVKCDAEDPVGPRE
+485 WVTADAKTLSDIEN
-499 PLVGHPARGR
+499 R
-509 SRGAAGAAL
+509 STGI
-518 RVAVALELPAA
+518 
-529 AEPRSGT
+529 
-536 RDRRLKRRTRQPW
+536 
-549 GGRLRALLARPAPD
+549 LRA
-563 IRVKGSPQGPVDRLR
+563 VDRDEHPVLLFESPWHLSYLQQQNPDLPLR
-578 HR
+578 ELG